1 MAEQPKMKRK
11 SEILKY
17 LPDEDK
23 AIFLSELLDAIAISK
38 KQNSFSP
45 IDKCLD
51 SWEATAELNSVPGL
65 KEKAWKRYEKL
76 KESGLING

>member
-1 MAEQPKMKRK
+1 MKRK
-11 SEILKY
+11 NEILKY

-23 AIFLSELLDAIAISK
+23 LLFLSELLDAIVISK
-38 KQNSFSP
+38 KQNSFLP
-45 IDKCLD
+45 INECLD

-65 KEKAWKRYEKL
+65 RESVWKRYEKL